1 VRILTVVGT
10 RPQLIKAA
18 ALIPELRQRHDETLV
33 DTGQHW
39 DDAMAGRF
47 FRDLGLPRPDHAL
60 GAGGGSH
67 AEQTAAMLRGIEPIA
82 RSVAPDVV
90 LVYGDTN
97 STMAGALVAAKLG
110 IPVAHV
116 EAGLRSHDRS
126 MPEEVDRLV
135 TDHLA
140 RWLFA
145 PTATAVSNLA
155 AEGVKDGV
163 HLVGDLMRDLVA
175 RIAPTVANRDA
186 IGTILAAIADEATP
200 PAPTRLAPGRY
211 AYATVHRAGNRTAGA
226 LRRIGGLLDDVAAGG
241 LPVVFA
247 VHPGT
252 RQAMAEVGI
261 EQSPGVVLANPQSY
275 RSSIA
280 LQLHAAAVVTDS
292 GGVQREA
299 DWLGVPCL
307 VLREST
313 EWVEALSTWGGRVV
327 LVGVDSARAVAALG
341 AIGTLD
347 ELAEE
352 AAARAASVDVRPDG
366 AAAAISSILGQ
377 APAAG

>member
-1 VRILTVVGT
+1 
-10 RPQLIKAA
+10 
-18 ALIPELRQRHDETLV
+18 
-33 DTGQHW
+33 
-39 DDAMAGRF
+39 
-47 FRDLGLPRPDHAL
+47 
-60 GAGGGSH
+60 
-67 AEQTAAMLRGIEPIA
+67 
-82 RSVAPDVV
+82 
-90 LVYGDTN
+90 
-97 STMAGALVAAKLG
+97 
-110 IPVAHV
+110 
-116 EAGLRSHDRS
+116 
-126 MPEEVDRLV
+126 
-135 TDHLA
+135 
-140 RWLFA
+140 
-145 PTATAVSNLA
+145 
-155 AEGVKDGV
+155 
-163 HLVGDLMRDLVA
+163 
-175 RIAPTVANRDA
+175 
-186 IGTILAAIADEATP
+186 
-200 PAPTRLAPGRY
+200 
-211 AYATVHRAGNRTAGA
+211 
-226 LRRIGGLLDDVAAGG
+226 
-241 LPVVFA
+241 
-247 VHPGT
+247 
-252 RQAMAEVGI
+252 MAEVGI